1 MFLLQDILDKRRI
14 RKIKGELISFSR
26 MIDEL
31 IDKEIVY
38 IGEAHFCWPHAEKEA
53 AIVAKAFLKKSKLQI
68 AVEEHASEEQSK
80 LNRYLKGC
88 NAGDWLVWPGG
99 CLEDEIPPLYKVA
112 RKNKIKVIAIEK
124 ARAWSLSQREK
135 HWSKIIMPH
144 LKENVLTFVV
154 LGNAHIMEC
163 DFYPTNFPE
172 RMERHGIKNYGVI
185 SFYDAYGIKKRQNSD
200 RIIKNAIIRVENPS
214 HYDHLYYIIIGTIKG

>member
-1 MFLLQDILDKRRI
+1 MFLLLDILGKRRI
-14 RKIKGELISFSR
+14 RKIKGKIISFSR

-38 IGEAHFCWPHAEKEA
+38 IGENHFRWSHAENEA
-53 AIVAKAFLKKSKLQI
+53 AIVAKAFLKKPLQI
-68 AVEEHASEEQSK
+68 AVEHSTEDQSK
-80 LNRYLKGC
+80 LNRYLKGY
-88 NAGDWLVWPGG
+88 NAGDWLVW
-99 CLEDEIPPLYKVA
+99 CWDDEIPPLYKVA

-124 ARAWSLSQREK
+124 PGVWSLSQREK

-154 LGNAHIMEC
+154 IGNAHIMES

-172 RMERHGIKNYGVI
+172 KMERHGIKNYGVI
-185 SFYDAYGIKKRQNSD
+185 SFHDAYGIKKRQNSD

-214 HYDHLYYIIIGTIKG
+214 RYDHLYYIIGTIKE